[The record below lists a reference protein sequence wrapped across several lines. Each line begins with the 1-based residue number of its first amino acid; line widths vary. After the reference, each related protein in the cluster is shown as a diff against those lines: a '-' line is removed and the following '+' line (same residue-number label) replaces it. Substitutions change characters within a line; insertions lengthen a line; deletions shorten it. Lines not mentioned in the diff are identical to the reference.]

1 MSNPAENL
9 FWQINQS
16 IVEILEGATE
26 EEQNDILTAL
36 EEDTGEHVLTF
47 DIAHIME
54 NL

>member
-9 FWQINQS
+9 FWEINRS
-16 IVEILEGATE
+16 IVEILEGATDE
-26 EEQNDILTAL
+26 EMNDILTAL